1 MRLRIPTTW
10 LWASAAALLVGLLLA
25 LAFLQLRWIDAVT
38 VAERERMQAHLS
50 AASGRLTQEF
60 DHEVMRAC
68 MTFLVAPFEWR
79 EGHWRDVGEHARV
92 WRQTAAFPD
101 LIRGVHVINIEAN
114 GAAALH
120 RYQEGDPA
128 LAAAKWEERFES
140 VRARLTK
147 APSQGG
153 PPVQWRI
160 DTAIPAL
167 VLYVSDTGS
176 RQGEPGAG
184 HEKGAVILELD
195 EDYLRRTLMPALV
208 SKHLAVSAGL
218 DYQVEVRTS
227 DAGRLI
233 FPLPA
238 ANEPGARKPDLELP
252 FFALRPEEA
261 SRFAP
266 MGAFEASGPGRRG
279 QGQPKGRGPRADRPS
294 FRGRGLAAQSVQGGR
309 EGHWRLAVRHR
320 AGSLE
325 AAVEDLRKRNL
336 ALGFAMLLLLGASV
350 LLIFTLTRRTQK
362 LARAHSEFL
371 AGISHELLTPLA
383 VIRSAADNLA
393 DGVAVSSER
402 AQQYGEI
409 IRKQSRRLSEMVQD
423 ALGFAVAQSVA
434 RERFREVN
442 VADVVRRAVETCR
455 PAIAESGIEFVQ
467 QVEPDLPAIPG
478 DATALSH
485 MLRNLIMNGVQYG
498 GSGGSLAV
506 TVQRAPAKNADAVQ
520 ITVEDKGGGIAPEEL
535 QRIFEPFFRGQGA
548 AQQRLHGTGLGLS
561 LVKRIA
567 GDHRGTVSVESRQPG
582 GTVFTVRL
590 PSIARREA
598 AGGE

>member
-10 LWASAAALLVGLLLA
+10 LWASVAALLVALLLS
-25 LAFLQLRWIDAVT
+25 LAFLQFRWIDAVT
-38 VAERERMQAHLS
+38 VAERERMQAHLR

-79 EGHWRDVGEHARV
+79 EGHWRDVGGHARV
-92 WRQTAAFPD
+92 WRQTAAFPN
-101 LIRGVHVINIEAN
+101 LIRSIYVINIEAN

-128 LAAAKWEERFES
+128 LASAKWEERFES
-140 VRARLTK
+140 VRARLTT
-147 APSQGG
+147 ATGQGG

-167 VLYVSDTGS
+167 VLYVSDTGA

-195 EDYLRRTLMPALV
+195 EDYLRRTLLPALV

-218 DYQVEVRTS
+218 DYEVEVRTS

-233 FPLPA
+233 FPSPA
-238 ANEPGARKPDLELP
+238 AHEPGAGKPDLELP

-266 MGAFEASGPGRRG
+266 LAAFEASGPGRRG

-294 FRGRGLAAQSVQGGR
+294 FRGRGLAAQSVQGGG

-325 AAVEDLRKRNL
+325 AAVDGLRKRNL

-350 LLIFTLTRRTQK
+350 LLIVTLTRRTQK

-393 DGVAVSSER
+393 DGVAVSNER

-434 RERFREVN
+434 RERFREVA
-442 VADVVRRAVETCR
+442 VEDVVRRAVETCR
-455 PAIAESGIEFVQ
+455 PAIAEAGVEFVQ
-467 QVEPDLPAIPG
+467 QVEPGLPAILG

-498 GSGGSLAV
+498 GSGGSLALKV
-506 TVQRAPAKNADAVQ
+506 KRARTKSGDAVE
-520 ITVEDKGGGIAPEEL
+520 ITVEDKGGGIAPGEL

-548 AQQRLHGTGLGLS
+548 AQMRLHGTGLGLS

-567 GDHRGTVSVESRQPG
+567 EDHRGTVSVESQRPG

-590 PSIARREA
+590 PA
-598 AGGE
+598 AGAE

>member
-1 MRLRIPTTW
+1 MLV
-10 LWASAAALLVGLLLA
+10 ALLLS
-25 LAFLQLRWIDAVT
+25 LAFLQFRWIDAVS
-38 VAERERMQAHLS
+38 VAERERMQAHLR

-92 WRQTAAFPD
+92 WRQTAAFPN
-101 LIRGVHVINIEAN
+101 LIRSIYVINIEAN

-120 RYQEGDPA
+120 RYQEGDPT

-140 VRARLTK
+140 IRARLTTVT
-147 APSQGG
+147 SQGG

-167 VLYVSDTGS
+167 VLFVSDTGS
-176 RQGEPGAG
+176 RQGDPGTG

-233 FPLPA
+233 FPSPA
-238 ANEPGARKPDLELP
+238 ANEPSPAAHEPGAGKPDLELP

-261 SRFAP
+261 GRFAP
-266 MGAFEASGPGRRG
+266 LAAFEASGPGRRG
-279 QGQPKGRGPRADRPS
+279 QSQSKGRGPRADRPS
-294 FRGRGLAAQSVQGGR
+294 FRGRGLAAQSVQGGG
-309 EGHWRLAVRHR
+309 EGHWRLSVRHR

-325 AAVEDLRKRNL
+325 AAVEGLRKRNL

-455 PAIAESGIEFVQ
+455 PAIAEAGIEFVQ
-467 QVEPDLPAIPG
+467 QVEPDLPAVLG

-498 GSGGSLAV
+498 GSGGFLALKV
-506 TVQRAPAKNADAVQ
+506 KRAPAKNGDAVE
-520 ITVEDKGGGIAPEEL
+520 ITVEDKGGGIAPGEL

-548 AQQRLHGTGLGLS
+548 AQMRLHGTGLGLS

-567 GDHRGTVSVESRQPG
+567 EDHRGTVSVESQRPG
-582 GTVFTVRL
+582 GTVFSVRL
-590 PSIARREA
+590 PA
-598 AGGE
+598 AGAE